1 MGAFDLA
8 RPQGPAALVIGTVIH
23 TIFKPRH
30 MIDELAQALVGVVL
44 MALLPRFSDL
54 IHLTGPQLI
63 QITRH
68 PRVTRG
74 ALKL

>member
-30 MIDELAQALVGVVL
+30 MIDELAQTLVGGVL
-44 MALLPRFSDL
+44 MALLPSY
-54 IHLTGPQLI
+54 
-63 QITRH
+63 
-68 PRVTRG
+68 
-74 ALKL
+74 